1 MNALRFYASLCSE
14 VGDICGIA
22 DSNPDKKICILCDG
36 HSNNFYSAISAELK
50 YNGVEYDDL
59 INCRQSVSVAALEI
73 FRHWT
78 SWQID
83 RDIFAFLK
91 FYQDLVAHEICCFD
105 DFKIVNKKV
114 NPLLYR
120 YLTPNYDI
128 IFNALAKEISLQKFL
143 NQYDLKNEKVSIVKF
158 LSSLQRIFGD
168 LLCKELLKK
177 LDGTFASYD
186 STHCEKFEILAKV
199 TEEFFKT
206 HVIQQRPGKSANVAI
221 ANSRTAARDS
231 YDLYLCSF
239 TNCQN
244 FNEFT
249 EYVLA
254 KKNCI
259 ITCVAKCWDDVPDLL
274 RHKIF
279 TATGQLLSLNDFQNF
294 QIKRNCIESIYATDG
309 NILQTKIAYDSR
321 NSSQTKLN
329 QYSYMLDL
337 GSPHSIACKTVEI
350 LLKNPA
356 GVFYDHVLKL
366 ENVHSRFDVET
377 GEKIFLGSLVHEL
390 LNVAEH
396 CQAVPTLE
404 QFYSLIDGKWEV
416 IWQEMTAAYGATS
429 ANANYFVLE
438 IFRIAKYMAYK
449 FAEKIV
455 SLGYKFIATEVK
467 VPICTILGEKL
478 GDFKL
483 TGRVDCIL
491 SEENFTTNP
500 QATINIFDFKSSKY
514 DALNPEKLS
523 SQIAE
528 YTGVQVCMYGLAYR
542 SAGFERVNVQIL
554 RHDCENILPISLEA
568 LLGESQSLFAEL
580 AGIFRSGIIG
590 EKPVKFAMDTTN
602 LPLAAA
608 VSMR

>member
-1 MNALRFYASLCSE
+1 
-14 VGDICGIA
+14 
-22 DSNPDKKICILCDG
+22 
-36 HSNNFYSAISAELK
+36 
-50 YNGVEYDDL
+50 
-59 INCRQSVSVAALEI
+59 VAALEI
-73 FRHWT
+73 FRHWI
-78 SWQID
+78 SWQTD

-105 DFKIVNKKV
+105 DFKIINKKI
-114 NPLLYR
+114 NSILYR
-120 YLTPNYDI
+120 YLTPNCDL
-128 IFNALAKEISLQKFL
+128 IFNALAEERSLQKFL
-143 NQYDLKNEKVSIVKF
+143 NQYDLKKEKVSIVKF

-168 LLCKELLKK
+168 LLCEKLLKG
-177 LDGTFASYD
+177 LDGTFASYA
-186 STHCEKFEILAKV
+186 SIHCEKFEILAKV

-206 HVIQQRPGKSANVAI
+206 HVHVVQRRPEKFANAAI
-221 ANSRTAARDS
+221 TNSRMAARDS

-244 FNEFT
+244 FNKFT

-254 KKNCI
+254 KKNCV
-259 ITCVAKCWDDVPDLL
+259 ITCIAKCWDDVPDLL
-274 RHKIF
+274 RRKIF
-279 TATGQLLSLNDFQNF
+279 TAMGQLLSRNDFQNF
-294 QIKRNCIESIYATDG
+294 QIKRNCIESMHATDG

-321 NSSQTKLN
+321 NSNQTRLN

-337 GSPHSIACKTVEI
+337 GSPHSISCKTVEI

-366 ENVHSRFDVET
+366 ENVHSSFDTET
-377 GEKIFLGSLVHEL
+377 GVKIFLGSFVHEL
-390 LNVAEH
+390 LNVAGH
-396 CQAVPTLE
+396 CRAVPTLE

-416 IWQEMTAAYGATS
+416 IWQEMAAAYSATGI
-429 ANANYFVLE
+429 NASYFVLE

-467 VPICTILGEKL
+467 VPTCATLGERL
-478 GDFKL
+478 CDFKL

-500 QATINIFDFKSSKY
+500 QATINIFDFKTSKY
-514 DALNPEKLS
+514 DTLNPGKLS

-528 YTGVQVCMYGLAYR
+528 YTGIQVCMYGLAYR

-568 LLGESQSLFAEL
+568 LLGESHSLFAEL
-580 AGIFRSGIIG
+580 AQIFKSGIIG
-590 EKPVKFAMDTTN
+590 EKPVKFATDTTN

>member
-1 MNALRFYASLCSE
+1 MA
-14 VGDICGIA
+14 V
-22 DSNPDKKICILCDG
+22 
-36 HSNNFYSAISAELK
+36 
-50 YNGVEYDDL
+50 
-59 INCRQSVSVAALEI
+59 LEI

-78 SWQID
+78 SWQIN

-91 FYQDLVAHEICCFD
+91 FYQDLVAHEICCLD
-105 DFKIVNKKV
+105 DFKIVNKKI
-114 NPLLYR
+114 NSLLHR
-120 YLTPNYDI
+120 YLTPNCDL
-128 IFNALAKEISLQKFL
+128 IFNALAKERSLQKFL
-143 NQYDLKNEKVSIVKF
+143 NQYDLKKEKVSIVKF

-168 LLCKELLKK
+168 LLCEKLLKELN
-177 LDGTFASYD
+177 GTFASYA
-186 STHCEKFEILAKV
+186 STHCEKFEILTKV
-199 TEEFFKT
+199 SEEFFKA
-206 HVIQQRPGKSANVAI
+206 HVVQQRPGKSTNVAI
-221 ANSRTAARDS
+221 ANSRTAACDS
-231 YDLYLCSF
+231 YNSYLCSF

-244 FNEFT
+244 FNKFT

-259 ITCVAKCWDDVPDLL
+259 ITCVAKCWNDVPDLL
-274 RHKIF
+274 RCKIF
-279 TATGQLLSLNDFQNF
+279 TTTGKLLRLSDFQNF
-294 QIKRNCIESIYATDG
+294 QVKRNCIESMHATNG

-321 NSSQTKLN
+321 NSSQAKLN

-356 GVFYDHVLKL
+356 EVFYDHVLKL
-366 ENVHSRFDVET
+366 ENVHSRFDIET
-377 GEKIFLGSLVHEL
+377 SGKIFLGSLVHEL

-396 CQAVPTLE
+396 CRVVPTLE

-416 IWQEMTAAYGATS
+416 IWQEMAAAYS
-429 ANANYFVLE
+429 AIDTNANYFVLE

-467 VPICTILGEKL
+467 VPTCTILGERL
-478 GDFKL
+478 CDFKL

-500 QATINIFDFKSSKY
+500 QATINIFDFKTSKY
-514 DALNPEKLS
+514 DALNPGKLS

-528 YTGVQVCMYGLAYR
+528 YTGIQVYMYGLAYR

-554 RHDCENILPISLEA
+554 RHDCENISPISLEA
-568 LLGESQSLFAEL
+568 FLGESQSLFAEL
-580 AGIFRSGIIG
+580 AQIFKSGIIR
-590 EKPVKFAMDTTN
+590 EKPVKFATDTTN

-608 VSMR
+608 VSVQ